1 MKEKSD
7 KKARKEFKANILDD
21 AIFKLDSGLDH
32 IKEVVRPSTIA
43 SRRTKSPNDSEVSQ
57 PPTEDSQ
64 PVSREV
70 SKRNLKRSS
79 KLVAQEE
86 VEKSTRFLKLKAI
99 IDKNIGVHNT
109 LK

>member
-7 KKARKEFKANILDD
+7 KKARKEFKSNMLDD
-21 AIFKLDSGLDH
+21 VILKLDDGLDH
-32 IKEVVRPSTIA
+32 IKEVTRPSTIV
-43 SRRTKSPNDSEVSQ
+43 SRRTKSPLDSEVSQ
-57 PPTEDSQ
+57 LPTEDSQ
-64 PVSREV
+64 PVSREA
-70 SKRNLKRSS
+70 SRKNIKRSTKS
-79 KLVAQEE
+79 FAQED